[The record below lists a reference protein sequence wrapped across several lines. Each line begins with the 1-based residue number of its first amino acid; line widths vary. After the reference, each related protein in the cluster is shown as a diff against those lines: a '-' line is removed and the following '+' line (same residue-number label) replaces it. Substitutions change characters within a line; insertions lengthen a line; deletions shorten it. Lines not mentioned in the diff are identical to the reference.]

1 MAVATSA
8 DAARKKAL
16 QSALAAAKK
25 KAPVPKAVQAAKTA
39 DAAKKLAALQLKA
52 RKAAADR
59 AKGFTPKAP
68 SVKPAEVKAAAV
80 KAPSN
85 LAKVKG
91 LAGKAAKQIR
101 RVPGGS
107 AALKV
112 GKFAVGGKVGMGLT
126 AGALVAGPLF
136 KKLNDTAQKGSV
148 RPGAVGQSRGSVVG
162 WKPASGTPKG
172 ARSVPSNNVA
182 PTPKKAAAP
191 ATTKYRVETGDTLSG
206 IAARAGVTLAEL
218 RAANPQLQGK
228 GIFRN
233 TGVNIPKKG
242 KKPTPEY
249 TGPVPFRPGSA
260 AAKKYEASR
269 KKK

>member
-8 DAARKKAL
+8 DAAKKKAL
-16 QSALAAAKK
+16 QAALDAAKK
-25 KAPVPKAVQAAKTA
+25 KAPVPKTVQAAKTA
-39 DAAKKLAALQLKA
+39 DEAKKLAALQLKA

-68 SVKPAEVKAAAV
+68 PVKPAGVKAAEV

-85 LAKVKG
+85 LAKAKG

-182 PTPKKAAAP
+182 PTPKKV

>member
-1 MAVATSA
+1 MATMSA
-8 DAARKKAL
+8 DAAKKKAL
-16 QSALAAAKK
+16 QDALTAAKK
-25 KAPVPKAVQAAKTA
+25 KAPVPKSTTAAGRMQADIAKAKASAPVPNAAK
-39 DAAKKLAALQLKA
+39 
-52 RKAAADR
+52 
-59 AKGFTPKAP
+59 P
-68 SVKPAEVKAAAV
+68 AV

-85 LAKVKG
+85 IAKAKNI
-91 LAGKAAKQIR
+91 AGKAAKVIKK
-101 RVPGGS
+101 VPGGS

-112 GKFAVGGKVGMGLT
+112 GKFAVGGKLGMGLT

-136 KKLNDTAQKGSV
+136 KKLNEGAQKGSV
-148 RPGAVGQSRGSVVG
+148 TSGAVGQSRGSVVG

-172 ARSVPSNNVA
+172 ARSVRSNNVA

-206 IAARAGVTLAEL
+206 IAKRAGVTLAEL

-260 AAKKYEASR
+260 AAKKYEAAR
-269 KKK
+269 KAKK

>member
-1 MAVATSA
+1 MAVVTSA
-8 DAARKKAL
+8 DAAKKKAL
-16 QSALAAAKK
+16 RAALDAAKK
-25 KAPVPKAVQAAKTA
+25 KAPVPTSQTAAGRMQADIAKA
-39 DAAKKLAALQLKA
+39 KA
-52 RKAAADR
+52 SAP
-59 AKGFTPKAP
+59 TPKAATP
-68 SVKPAEVKAAAV
+68 PKPPV

-85 LAKVKG
+85 LSKVKSV
-91 LAGKAAKQIR
+91 AGKAARVIR
-101 RVPGGS
+101 KVPGGG
-107 AALKV
+107 AALKA
-112 GKFAVGGKVGMGLT
+112 GKFVVGGKVGMGLT

-172 ARSVPSNNVA
+172 ARSVRSNNLK
-182 PTPKKAAAP
+182 PTPKKV